1 VKPDTRLLP
10 VLVHPRRL
18 LAAAALALL
27 ALALGAGPALAATPI
42 DLGAADKAPHLA
54 LDAAGS
60 AHLTWASPAPPLGNT
75 PLNYCRIDRGGSG
88 CASFHTFPQ
97 IGTFTADFGNAP
109 LLVAGGAVD
118 VLDARFNGT
127 EQKHLWTSANAFA
140 SPSVVATNAVTAGT
154 MEFTQALYA
163 QKGSVSSTGD
173 VIATI
178 LGGSHSGG
186 AIVQATGLSGT
197 TEGSAKLS
205 PSGTADATLGRYGP
219 SLIAVY
225 IDLGSG
231 RPISWRRYTG
241 SGTPTSINT
250 ASNWT
255 AAAPIAA
262 GDNEV
267 ALAEG
272 VDGLYLAYQGP
283 SDELLLAHYNGI
295 SGFEPAVT
303 VVGPHATEI
312 SAFEDGAGIVHL
324 VWLDP
329 ESGELH
335 YSYGRDASNTS
346 FSTPQTLEIGE
357 ARETSVATD
366 AAGIG
371 WVIWRENSG
380 DAIAMPVEPGE
391 PTPPTPPS
399 GGGGGSGSSGGST
412 TPPVVP
418 AKPTPPAA
426 PGPVATKTTST
437 PVVPGLNATLST
449 PKACVA
455 GGATFK
461 AKVAVKRKGSKAHK
475 LSYSVKQVG
484 FSVNGKLISTDT
496 TKPFEATLHGSARA
510 GSSIPVAAKISVLLK
525 KGHRHSSVTK
535 TLTAT
540 VTTCG

>member
-18 LAAAALALL
+18 LAAAALSLIV
-27 ALALGAGPALAATPI
+27 LALGAGPALAATPI
-42 DLGAADKAPHLA
+42 DLGAANEGPGLA
-54 LDAAGS
+54 LDAAGA
-60 AHLTWASPAPPLGNT
+60 AHLTWASPAPALGNT
-75 PLNYCRIDRGGSG
+75 PLHYCRIDRGGSG
-88 CASFHTFPQ
+88 CASSHTFPQ
-97 IGTFTADFGNAP
+97 VGTFTSDFGNAP

-118 VLDARFNGT
+118 VIDARFNGT
-127 EQKHLWTSANAFA
+127 EQKHLWTSANAFV

-178 LGGSHSGG
+178 LGGTNSGG
-186 AIVQATGLSGT
+186 AKVQATGLSGV
-197 TEGSAKLS
+197 TEGSATLS
-205 PSGTADATLGRYGP
+205 PSSTADATIGRYGP
-219 SLIAVY
+219 SLIAVD

-231 RPISWRRYTG
+231 REIYWRRYTG
-241 SGTPTSINT
+241 SGTPASINT
-250 ASNWT
+250 AANWT

-262 GDNEV
+262 GDQEV

-295 SGFEPAVT
+295 SGFEAPVT
-303 VVGPHATEI
+303 VAAPHATQI

-324 VWLDP
+324 AWLDP

-335 YSYGRDASNTS
+335 YSYGHDSTNTS
-346 FSTPQTLEIGE
+346 FSVPQTLETGE
-357 ARETSVATD
+357 ARETAVATD

-371 WVIWRENSG
+371 WVTWRENSG
-380 DAIAMPVEPGE
+380 DAIALPVEPGE
-391 PTPPTPPS
+391 PAPPTPPS
-399 GGGGGSGSSGGST
+399 GGGGGGGGGGST
-412 TPPVVP
+412 APPVVP
-418 AKPTPPAA
+418 AKPAPPTA
-426 PGPVATKTTST
+426 PGPVATKTTSA
-437 PVVPGLNATLST
+437 PVAPGLEAALST

-455 GGATFK
+455 GGASFK
-461 AKVAVKRKGSKAHK
+461 AKVAVKRKGSAAHK
-475 LSYSVKQVG
+475 LSYSVKKVV
-484 FSVNGKLISTDT
+484 FSVDGKAISTDT

-510 GSSIPVAAKISVLLK
+510 GSSIPVAAKISVSLK

-535 TLTAT
+535 TLTAK
-540 VTTCG
+540 VATCG